1 MTYVRRVI
9 RSSYNADDTGEDD
22 MNNLVTKHRKRQ
34 ETRRKLRRGLPIIPV
49 DRIDFRRTDM
59 LQVRSVAR

>member
-1 MTYVRRVI
+1 
-9 RSSYNADDTGEDD
+9 

-49 DRIDFRRTDM
+49 DRIDFRRTDA